1 MELPFC
7 GLEHA
12 PGIFIRSLGYAGGS
26 RALARHQEPVMAK
39 AIRKVDYYVL
49 RAEDRPGEG
58 AHMLKTLRKHGVNLL
73 ALTAFPARGG
83 SQIDLIPENP
93 ARLVEIARK
102 YGWTLSAKKS
112 GFLAQGR
119 DRAGVLVKF
128 AEKLGKAGINITAID
143 AIAAGED
150 RFGAIFWVKQKDVE
164 KAARL
169 IGAR

>member
-1 MELPFC
+1 
-7 GLEHA
+7 
-12 PGIFIRSLGYAGGS
+12 
-26 RALARHQEPVMAK
+26 MAK

-49 RAEDRPGEG
+49 RADDRPGEG
-58 AHMLKTLRKHGVNLL
+58 AHMLKTLKKHGVNLL
-73 ALTAFPARGG
+73 ALTAFPMRGG
-83 SQIDLIPENP
+83 SQVDLIPEDP
-93 ARLVEIARK
+93 KKLVEIAGR

-119 DRAGVLVKF
+119 DRAGALLKF

-143 AIAAGED
+143 AIAAGDD
-150 RFGAIFWVKQKDVE
+150 RYGAIFWVKQKDVD